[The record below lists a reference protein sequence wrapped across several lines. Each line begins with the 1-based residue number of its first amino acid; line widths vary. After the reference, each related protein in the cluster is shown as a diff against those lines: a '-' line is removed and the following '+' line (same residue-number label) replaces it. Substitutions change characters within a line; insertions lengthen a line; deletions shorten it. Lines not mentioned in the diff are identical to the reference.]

1 MSQAYVTVD
10 KIINDYIMSID
21 ADDFGSNASDYMLR
35 QYALR
40 GIREFGFD
48 MAHNIKTTT
57 LDVNQTLGTVELP
70 ADFVDMVKIGQLGSD
85 GLVYIFAENKN
96 MNLLPDQPA
105 DAMPDYLLG
114 FDSYVFRNFIYESTV
129 GRLYGMGGGQGAG
142 EYRINW
148 AENRIEISLLSDTTK
163 VVLEYIS
170 DAAKS
175 DNPCVPVYAEEAL
188 RAYIYFKVIQRKA
201 SVPLGEK
208 ARARSEY
215 YNERR
220 LANARLKSFNKFD
233 ALSTSRRNFKL
244 SPKA

>member
-1 MSQAYVTVD
+1 MSQQYITVD
-10 KIINDYIMSID
+10 KVVNDYTMSID
-21 ADDFGSNASDYMLR
+21 EDDYGSNASDYMLR

-48 MAHNIKTTT
+48 MTHNVKTVM
-57 LDVNQTLGTVELP
+57 LDVNQDLGTVDLP
-70 ADFVDMVKIGQLGSD
+70 CDYVDMVKLGQLGND
-85 GLVYIFAENKN
+85 GLIYVFAENKN
-96 MNLLPDQPA
+96 MNILPDQPA
-105 DAMPDYLLG
+105 DAIPDYLLG

-129 GRLYGMGGGQGAG
+129 GRLYGLGGGQGAG
-142 EYRINW
+142 EYRINYP
-148 AENRIEISLLSDTTK
+148 ENRIEISLLSDTTQ

-170 DAAKS
+170 DEAKS
-175 DNPCVPVYAEEAL
+175 DNPVVPVYAEQAL
-188 RAYIYFKVIQRKA
+188 RAYVYYRVIERKS

-208 ARARSEY
+208 QRARAEY

>member
-1 MSQAYVTVD
+1 MSQSYVTVD
-10 KIINDYIMSID
+10 KVVNDYTMSID
-21 ADDFGSNASDYMLR
+21 ADDYGSNASDYMLR

-48 MAHNIKTTT
+48 IAHTIKTVL
-57 LDVNQTLGTVELP
+57 LDVNQSLGTVDMP
-70 ADFVDMVKIGQLGSD
+70 SDYVDMVKMGQLGND
-85 GLVYIFAENKN
+85 GLVYVFAENPN

-105 DAMPDYLLG
+105 DAIPDYLLG
-114 FDSYVFRNFIYESTV
+114 FDSYVFRNFVYESTM
-129 GRLYGMGGGQGAG
+129 GLLYGLGGGQGAG
-142 EYRINW
+142 EYRVNW
-148 AENRIEISLLSDTTK
+148 EECRFEISLLSDTTQ

-175 DNPCVPVYAEEAL
+175 SNPCVPVYAEEAL
-188 RAYIYFKVIQRKA
+188 RAYIYYKTVHRKS
-201 SVPLGEK
+201 SVPVSEK
-208 ARARSEY
+208 QRARAEY

-220 LANARLKSFNKFD
+220 LANARLKSWNKFD

>member
-1 MSQAYVTVD
+1 MSQNYITVD
-10 KIINDYIMSID
+10 KVVNDYIMSID
-21 ADDFGSNASDYMLR
+21 DDDYGSNVSDYMAR

-48 MAHNIKTTT
+48 MAHNIKTTL
-57 LDVNQTLGTVELP
+57 LDVDQSLGTVELP
-70 ADFVDMVKIGQLGSD
+70 CDYVDMVKLGQLGSD
-85 GLVYIFAENKN
+85 GLVYVFAENPN
-96 MNLLPDQPA
+96 MNLLPDQPVE
-105 DAMPDYLLG
+105 AMPEYLLG

-142 EYRINW
+142 QYRINLE
-148 AENRIEISLLSDTTK
+148 ENRIEISSLSDTTQ

-170 DAAKS
+170 DEAKS
-175 DNPCVPVYAEEAL
+175 DNPCVPVYAEQAL
-188 RAYIYFKVIQRKA
+188 RAYIYLKTIERKA
-201 SVPLGEK
+201 SVPMGEK
-208 ARARSEY
+208 QRARSEY

-233 ALSTSRRNFKL
+233 ALSTSRRNFRL

>member
-1 MSQAYVTVD
+1 MSQAYITVD
-10 KIINDYIMSID
+10 KVINDYIMGID
-21 ADDFGSNASDYMLR
+21 ADDYGSNASDYMLR

-48 MAHNIKTTT
+48 IAHNVKTTL
-57 LDVNQTLGTVELP
+57 LDVNQSLGTVELP
-70 ADFVDMVKIGQLGSD
+70 ADFVDMIKLGQLGSD
-85 GLVYIFAENKN
+85 GLVYVFAENKN

-105 DAMPDYLLG
+105 DAIPDYLLG

-129 GRLYGMGGGQGAG
+129 GRLYGLGGGQGAG

-148 AENRIEISLLSDTTK
+148 DENRIEISLVSSTTK

-188 RAYIYFKVIQRKA
+188 RAYIYYKVIMRKS
-201 SVPLGEK
+201 SVPAIEK
-208 ARARSEY
+208 QRARKEY

>member
-1 MSQAYVTVD
+1 MSQAYITVD
-10 KIINDYIMSID
+10 KVINDYIMGID
-21 ADDFGSNASDYMLR
+21 VDDYGSNASDYMLR

-48 MAHNIKTTT
+48 MAHNIKTTL
-57 LDVNQTLGTVELP
+57 LDVDQTLGRSS
-70 ADFVDMVKIGQLGSD
+70 ADIMVKLGQLGND
-85 GLVYIFAENKN
+85 GLVYVFAENKN

-105 DAMPDYLLG
+105 DAIPDYLLG
-114 FDSYVFRNFIYESTV
+114 FDSYVFRNFIYESSM

-148 AENRIEISLLSDTTK
+148 QENRIEISLLSDTTQ

-170 DAAKS
+170 DGAKC

-188 RAYIYFKVIQRKA
+188 RAYIYYKVITRKS
-201 SVPLGEK
+201 SVPMAEK
-208 ARARSEY
+208 QRARAEY

-233 ALSTSRRNFKL
+233 ALSVSRRNFKL

>member
-57 LDVNQTLGTVELP
+57 LDVDQTLGTVELP

-85 GLVYIFAENKN
+85 GLVYVFAENKN

-114 FDSYVFRNFIYESTV
+114 FDSYVFRNFIYESTM

-170 DAAKS
+170 DAAKC

-188 RAYIYFKVIQRKA
+188 RAYIYHKVIQRKA

>member
-1 MSQAYVTVD
+1 MSQQYITVD
-10 KIINDYIMSID
+10 KVVNDYTMSID
-21 ADDFGSNASDYMLR
+21 EDDYGSNASDYMLR
-35 QYALR
+35 QFALR

-48 MAHNIKTTT
+48 MTHNVKTVM
-57 LDVNQTLGTVELP
+57 LDVNQDLGTVDLP
-70 ADFVDMVKIGQLGSD
+70 CDYVDMVKLGQLGND
-85 GLVYIFAENKN
+85 GLIYVFAENKN
-96 MNLLPDQPA
+96 MNILPDQPA
-105 DAMPDYLLG
+105 DAIPDYLLG

-129 GRLYGMGGGQGAG
+129 GRLYGLGGGQGAG
-142 EYRINW
+142 EYRINYP
-148 AENRIEISLLSDTTK
+148 ENRIEISLLSDTTQ

-170 DAAKS
+170 DEAKS
-175 DNPCVPVYAEEAL
+175 DNPVVPVYAEQAL
-188 RAYIYFKVIQRKA
+188 RAYVYYHVVERKS

-208 ARARSEY
+208 QRARAEY

>member
-1 MSQAYVTVD
+1 MSQQYITVD
-10 KIINDYIMSID
+10 KVVNDYTMSID
-21 ADDFGSNASDYMLR
+21 EDDYGSNASDYMLR

-48 MAHNIKTTT
+48 MTHNVKTVM
-57 LDVNQTLGTVELP
+57 LDVNQDLGTVDLP
-70 ADFVDMVKIGQLGSD
+70 CDYVDMVKLGQLGND
-85 GLVYIFAENKN
+85 GLIYVFAENKN
-96 MNLLPDQPA
+96 MNILPDQPA
-105 DAMPDYLLG
+105 DAIPDYLLG

-129 GRLYGMGGGQGAG
+129 GRLYGLGGGQGAC
-142 EYRINW
+142 EYRINYP
-148 AENRIEISLLSDTTK
+148 ENRIEISLLSDTTQ

-170 DAAKS
+170 DEAKS
-175 DNPCVPVYAEEAL
+175 DNPVVPVYAEQAL
-188 RAYIYFKVIQRKA
+188 RAYVYYRVIERKS

-208 ARARSEY
+208 QRARAEY

>member
-57 LDVNQTLGTVELP
+57 LDVDQTLGTVELP

-85 GLVYIFAENKN
+85 GLVYVFAENKN

-114 FDSYVFRNFIYESTV
+114 FDSYVFRNFIYESTM

-170 DAAKS
+170 DAAKC
-175 DNPCVPVYAEEAL
+175 DTPCVPVYAEEAL
-188 RAYIYFKVIQRKA
+188 RAYIYHKVIQRKA

>member
-10 KIINDYIMSID
+10 KVINDYVMSID
-21 ADDFGSNASDYMLR
+21 SDDYGSNASDYMLR

-40 GIREFGFD
+40 GIREFVFD
-48 MAHNIKTTT
+48 MVHNVKTTL
-57 LDVNQTLGTVELP
+57 LDVNQSLGTVDLP
-70 ADFVDMVKIGQLGSD
+70 ADFVDMIKLGQLGND
-85 GLVYIFAENKN
+85 GLVYVFAENPN

-105 DAMPDYLLG
+105 DAIPDYLLG
-114 FDSYVFRNFIYESTV
+114 FDSYVFRNFIYENTM
-129 GRLYGMGGGQGAG
+129 GRLYGLGGGQGAG

-148 AENRIEISLLSDTTK
+148 DECRIEISMLSDTTQ

-175 DNPCVPVYAEEAL
+175 DNPCIPVYAEEAL
-188 RAYIYFKVIQRKA
+188 RAYMYYKTIMRKA
-201 SVPLGEK
+201 SVPMGEK
-208 ARARSEY
+208 QRARAEY

-233 ALSTSRRNFKL
+233 AMSTSRRNFKL

>member
-10 KIINDYIMSID
+10 KVINDYVMSID
-21 ADDFGSNASDYMLR
+21 SDDYGSNASDYMLR

-48 MAHNIKTTT
+48 MAHNVKTTL
-57 LDVNQTLGTVELP
+57 LDVNQSLGTVDLP
-70 ADFVDMVKIGQLGSD
+70 ADFVDMIKLGQLGND
-85 GLVYIFAENKN
+85 GLVYVFAENPN
-96 MNLLPDQPA
+96 INLLPDQPA
-105 DAMPDYLLG
+105 DAIPDYLLG
-114 FDSYVFRNFIYESTV
+114 FDSYVFRNFLYENTM
-129 GRLYGMGGGQGAG
+129 GRLYGLGGGQGAG

-148 AENRIEISLLSDTTK
+148 EESRIEISLLSDTTR

-170 DAAKS
+170 DGAKS

-188 RAYIYFKVIQRKA
+188 RAYMYYKTIMRKA
-201 SVPLGEK
+201 SVPAVEK
-208 ARARSEY
+208 QRARAEY

-233 ALSTSRRNFKL
+233 ALSTTRRNFKL

>member
-40 GIREFGFD
+40 GIREFNFD

>member
-10 KIINDYIMSID
+10 KVINDYIMSVD
-21 ADDFGSNASDYMLR
+21 MDDYGSAASDYMLR

-48 MAHNIKTTT
+48 MSHNIKTTL
-57 LDVNQTLGTVELP
+57 LDVNQTLGTVDLP
-70 ADFVDMVKIGQLGSD
+70 SDFVEMVKLGQLGND
-85 GLVYIFAENKN
+85 GLVYVFAENPN
-96 MNLLPDQPA
+96 MNILPDQPA
-105 DAMPDYLLG
+105 DAIPDYLVG
-114 FDSYVFRNFIYESTV
+114 FDSYVFRNLLYENTM
-129 GRLYGMGGGQGAG
+129 GRLYGLGGGQGAG

-148 AENRIEISLLSDTTK
+148 EQCRIEISLVSDTTQ

-170 DAAKS
+170 DAAKC
-175 DNPCVPVYAEEAL
+175 DNPCVPVFAEQAL
-188 RAYIYFKVIQRKA
+188 RAYVYYHTIQRKS
-201 SVPLGEK
+201 SVPANEK
-208 ARARSEY
+208 QRARAEY

-233 ALSTSRRNFKL
+233 ALSVTRRNFKL

>member
-1 MSQAYVTVD
+1 MILGQTRQTTCCVSMLLEAYVSLV
-10 KIINDYIMSID
+10 S
-21 ADDFGSNASDYMLR
+21 
-35 QYALR
+35 
-40 GIREFGFD
+40 
-48 MAHNIKTTT
+48 TTT

>member
-175 DNPCVPVYAEEAL
+175 DNPCVP
-188 RAYIYFKVIQRKA
+188 
-201 SVPLGEK
+201 G
-208 ARARSEY
+208 RSITRIHLLQSY
-215 YNERR
+215 T
-220 LANARLKSFNKFD
+220 AKSKR
-233 ALSTSRRNFKL
+233 TSR
-244 SPKA
+244 

>member
-1 MSQAYVTVD
+1 MSQAYITVD
-10 KIINDYIMSID
+10 KVINDYIMGID
-21 ADDFGSNASDYMLR
+21 VDDYGSNASDYMLR

-48 MAHNIKTTT
+48 MAHNIKTTL
-57 LDVNQTLGTVELP
+57 LDVDQTLGTVDLP
-70 ADFVDMVKIGQLGSD
+70 SDFVDMVKLGQLGND
-85 GLVYIFAENKN
+85 GLVYVFAENKN

-105 DAMPDYLLG
+105 DAIPDYLLG
-114 FDSYVFRNFIYESTV
+114 FDSYVFRNFIYESSM

-148 AENRIEISLLSDTTK
+148 QENRIEISLLSDTTQ

-170 DAAKS
+170 DGAKC

-188 RAYIYFKVIQRKA
+188 RAYIYYKVITRKS
-201 SVPLGEK
+201 SVPMAEK
-208 ARARSEY
+208 QRARAEY

-233 ALSTSRRNFKL
+233 ALSVSRRNFKL

>member
-10 KIINDYIMSID
+10 KVINDYIMSID
-21 ADDFGSNASDYMLR
+21 MDDYGSAASDYMLR

-48 MAHNIKTTT
+48 MSHNIKTTL
-57 LDVNQTLGTVELP
+57 LDVNQSLGTVDLP
-70 ADFVDMVKIGQLGSD
+70 SDFVEMVKIGQLGND
-85 GLVYIFAENKN
+85 GLVYVFAENPN
-96 MNLLPDQPA
+96 MNILPDQPA
-105 DAMPDYLLG
+105 DAIPDYLLG
-114 FDSYVFRNFIYESTV
+114 FDSYVFRNFLYENTM
-129 GRLYGMGGGQGAG
+129 GRLYGLGGGQGAG

-148 AENRIEISLLSDTTK
+148 EECRIEISLVSNTTQ

-170 DAAKS
+170 DAAKC
-175 DNPCVPVYAEEAL
+175 DNPCVPVFAEQAL
-188 RAYIYFKVIQRKA
+188 RAYVYYHTIQRKA
-201 SVPLGEK
+201 SVPANEK
-208 ARARSEY
+208 QRARAEY

-233 ALSTSRRNFKL
+233 ALSVTRRNFKL